1 MFATKVAPMNT
12 CKSHCALC
20 ENTSRLMIIEAVQA
34 AVGNGFGQVGL
45 LNIFTPG
52 DIGDG
57 AGKFENAVIGAGG
70 ELKLVHG
77 FFQQHPLFII
87 QAAVYIQLG

>member
-1 MFATKVAPMNT
+1 MIFPLRAWR
-12 CKSHCALC
+12 LC
-20 ENTSRLMIIEAVQA
+20 ENKSRLMIIEAVQA

-45 LNIFTPG
+45 LNVFTPG

-57 AGKFENAVIGAGG
+57 AGKFQNTVIGTRGK
-70 ELKLVHG
+70 LQLVHG
-77 FFQQHPLFII
+77 FFQQYSLLII